1 VVGPS
6 IKAWSNKQDISGCS
20 SVREV
25 PFGTRTYTA
34 VINNVDNDGELAA
47 VLAVVDEDKTTDLNL
62 TLE

>member
-1 VVGPS
+1 VNSEGDY
-6 IKAWSNKQDISGCS
+6 K
-20 SVREV
+20 
-25 PFGTRTYTA
+25 TTYTA